1 MIRCEDGTEAE
12 CDHSGHGGYGEG
24 KEMIAGGVAAI
35 VLITVAVTLCCQR
48 FCCKACCA
56 KITRVD
62 RSYSVSATAPS
73 LNGSAALPEYA
84 PRPEPTKKPS
94 TATNQQQRYAELSNV
109 QVYE

>member
-1 MIRCEDGTEAE
+1 
-12 CDHSGHGGYGEG
+12 
-24 KEMIAGGVAAI
+24 MIAGGVAVI

-48 FCCKACCA
+48 FCCNGKACCA

-73 LNGSAALPEYA
+73 FNGSAALPEYA

-94 TATNQQQRYAELSNV
+94 TATNQQQRYAELATV
-109 QVYE
+109 VYE